1 MSEINLL
8 ARRIEH
14 LERRAGKEPYLI
26 STWADLVCYSERMGE
41 HPARLSPE
49 LKELLNT
56 LALKE
61 PSDEEDHTEAE
72 RCGRSSEARMNE

>member
-1 MSEINLL
+1 MSEINRL

-14 LERRAGKEPYLI
+14 LERRAGKDPYLI

-49 LKELLNT
+49 LEEVLNT
-56 LALKE
+56 LDSEE
-61 PSDEEDHTEAE
+61 PSDEDPTEAE